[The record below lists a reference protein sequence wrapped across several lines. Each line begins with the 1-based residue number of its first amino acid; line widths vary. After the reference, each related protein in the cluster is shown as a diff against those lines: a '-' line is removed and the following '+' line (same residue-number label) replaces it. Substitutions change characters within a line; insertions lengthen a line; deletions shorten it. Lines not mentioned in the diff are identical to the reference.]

1 MLLVAITGTE
11 AITTPNQIH
20 KELALTSSTY
30 MRSDTARASPCRKI
44 LSDWGTNAPTVITE
58 ATVPIWLA
66 RSALL
71 NQLNTVSLGPLTL
84 SGTRASPPHR

>member
-20 KELALTSSTY
+20 RLLALTNSSY
-30 MRSDTARASPCRKI
+30 MRNDTAPASRCRRI
-44 LSDWGTNAPTVITE
+44 LSDWGTKAPTVITE

-66 RSALL
+66 RLSAGWDGCS
-71 NQLNTVSLGPLTL
+71 QSAW
-84 SGTRASPPHR
+84 ASPAAAAAHE

>member
-1 MLLVAITGTE
+1 
-11 AITTPNQIH
+11 
-20 KELALTSSTY
+20 
-30 MRSDTARASPCRKI
+30 

-71 NQLNTVSLGPLTL
+71 NQLNTVSFGLLTL
-84 SGTRASPPHR
+84 SGNRASPPHR